1 MQQEE
6 SKNGSK
12 EVKNEILKD
21 TLDTITVAAEIDQL
35 KNNNKETTAT
45 SEPIQVETQP
55 QK

>member
-6 SKNGSK
+6 SKNGSQ
-12 EVKNEILKD
+12 EVRDEILKD

-45 SEPIQVETQP
+45 SEPTQAETQA

>member
-12 EVKNEILKD
+12 EVKDEILKD
-21 TLDTITVAAEIDQL
+21 NLDTVTVAEIDQL
-35 KNNNKETTAT
+35 KNNNTETTAT
-45 SEPIQVETQP
+45 SEPSQEETQA